1 MTPAWVISN
10 GRGVGVAR
18 YLRDAHDPHAAE
30 IAVTTVDDWQG
41 RGLGTELTTQ
51 RPIVGRSETGGGGA
65 ADSFT
70 TVSDRIARHGNHAVE
85 RASAEAGFARRWPA
99 PRGESL
105 RSPGMR

>member
-18 YLRDAHDPHAAE
+18 YIRDAHDQHAAE

-51 RPIVGRSETGGGGA
+51 RSIVGR
-65 ADSFT
+65 AD
-70 TVSDRIARHGNHAVE
+70 
-85 RASAEAGFARRWPA
+85 RWPG
-99 PRGESL
+99 RRRQLHYGQ
-105 RSPGMR
+105 